1 MEQDLTMRIFLVV
14 AGLLILAFG
23 IANEFS
29 NGWQLDI
36 VNLITIF
43 GGIVVIILGILGFLP
58 GGGSLSRSRSRSHQ
72 RSLIRQKLIRG
83 RSVV

>member
-1 MEQDLTMRIFLVV
+1 MYTDIDQDLALRIVLVV

-23 IANEFS
+23 IANELS

-43 GGIVVIILGILGFLP
+43 GGIVVIVLGIFVRRRTQLKKQEPILP
-58 GGGSLSRSRSRSHQ
+58 E
-72 RSLIRQKLIRG
+72 
-83 RSVV
+83 VVDKAEVD

>member
-1 MEQDLTMRIFLVV
+1 MNQDFALSIVLVV
-14 AGLLILAFG
+14 AGLLILTFG

-43 GGIVVIILGILGFLP
+43 GGIVVIVLGIFVRRRTQLKKQEPILP
-58 GGGSLSRSRSRSHQ
+58 E
-72 RSLIRQKLIRG
+72 
-83 RSVV
+83 VVDKAEVD

>member
-1 MEQDLTMRIFLVV
+1 MDQDLALRIILVV

-23 IANEFS
+23 VANEFS

-43 GGIVVIILGILGFLP
+43 GGIVVIVLGILT
-58 GGGSLSRSRSRSHQ
+58 SR
-72 RSLIRQKLIRG
+72 K
-83 RSVV
+83 

>member
-1 MEQDLTMRIFLVV
+1 VDQDLTLRIVLVV

-43 GGIVVIILGILGFLP
+43 GGIVVIALGIFVRRRKHRKKQEP
-58 GGGSLSRSRSRSHQ
+58 
-72 RSLIRQKLIRG
+72 IPPE
-83 RSVV
+83 VVDRAEVD